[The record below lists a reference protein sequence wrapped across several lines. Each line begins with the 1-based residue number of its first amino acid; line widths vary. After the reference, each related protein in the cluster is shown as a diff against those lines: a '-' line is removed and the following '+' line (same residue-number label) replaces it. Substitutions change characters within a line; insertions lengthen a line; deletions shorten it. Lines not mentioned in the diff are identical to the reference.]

1 MRIFYSKTACL
12 IFLSFICIQ
21 GITGQNSSNSFND
34 PPREFSVLPFWF
46 WNDTLSEKEIIRQIA
61 DFDAH
66 GVYGFVIHPR
76 IGLPENI
83 KWLSPEMISYIRV
96 AIEEASRRK
105 MSVILYDEGMY
116 PSGSSSG
123 QVAEKNPSHAVHGL
137 AKINLKPGEEPFI
150 PAEAKLVTVNT
161 RSDGNRVAII
171 EKPAGSVIRG
181 LHYIGEGS
189 GRLRE
194 ETPVAG
200 DILNPDAV
208 SSFMDLVYEKYFKEF
223 GKYFGNTIIGIFTDE
238 PNTLGRGGARGII
251 QGNANLI
258 PLINKKTGYDITPFL
273 SDLWYKDTP
282 EAVKHSADYNRAVSL
297 CLEEIYYKR
306 LSDWC
311 QKHGVALMGHP
322 AGSMDIGTEKF
333 FQVPGQDLVWRYVEP
348 GPKALEGQHSTM
360 AKCASSAMLHL
371 GYRRNSNELYGAYG
385 HNFTWDEML
394 WLANWCFVRGQNM
407 MIPHAFYYSIRGPR
421 FDERPP
427 DVGPNSA
434 WWGKYKEYAD
444 ADRRMSWI
452 NTDSKQVCSVA
463 ILADPAFLPFRAA
476 KELYQNQIDFNYLES
491 RHLWENA
498 KITEKGLSINGMTY
512 SSLIVDSLFDL
523 PDNVIPVLQQFA
535 LTGKLII
542 TGNKGLA
549 SRISK
554 SVFIPEPSGIIA
566 ELRFLPPD
574 LPLTIPAE
582 GIRIRHV
589 IKGGEHY
596 YMIFNES
603 NEVIK
608 TGFRSVVLDGRME
621 WLNQF
626 TGSVA
631 DANKDFK
638 KGSLITFGPY
648 EMKILRIIF
657 K

>member
-1 MRIFYSKTACL
+1 MKIFSIKSAAV
-12 IFLSFICIQ
+12 IFLLFITLSGINGQ
-21 GITGQNSSNSFND
+21 GSRDNFQD
-34 PPREFSVLPFWF
+34 PSREFSVLPFWF
-46 WNDTLSEKEIIRQIA
+46 WNDTLSEKEILRQIA
-61 DFDAH
+61 DFDEH

-83 KWLSPEMISYIRV
+83 KWLSPEMIHYMRV
-96 AIEEASRRK
+96 AIEEASRRR

-123 QVAEKNPSHAVHGL
+123 QVVEKNPDHAVHGL
-137 AKINLKPGEEPFI
+137 AKIDLKPGEEPVV
-150 PAEAKLVTVNT
+150 PADGKLVTVNK
-161 RSDGNRVAII
+161 RENGNMVAII

-194 ETPVAG
+194 EAPMAG

-208 SSFMDLVYEKYFKEF
+208 NSFINLVYEKYFTEF

-251 QGNANLI
+251 QGNARLI
-258 PLINKKTGYDITPFL
+258 PLINKHTGYDITPFL

-282 EAVKHSADYNRAVSL
+282 DAVKHSFDYNTAVNI
-297 CLEEIYYKR
+297 CLEEIYYKP

-311 QKHGVALMGHP
+311 RSHGLALMGHP
-322 AGSMDIGTEKF
+322 AGSMDIGTEKY

-348 GPKALEGQHSTM
+348 GVKALEGQHSTM

-427 DVGPNSA
+427 DVGPNAA

-444 ADRRMSWI
+444 AARRLSWI

-463 ILADPAFLPFRAA
+463 ILADPTFLPFRAA
-476 KELYQNQIDFNYLES
+476 KVLYQNQIDFNYLEV
-491 RHLWENA
+491 RHLLENA
-498 KITEKGLSINGMTY
+498 KITDKGLTINGMTY
-512 SSLIVDSLFDL
+512 SAMIIDSLFDL
-523 PDNVIPVLQQFA
+523 PERVIPVLKEFA
-535 LTGKLII
+535 LKGKLIV
-542 TGNKGLA
+542 TGNKELA
-549 SRISK
+549 GKIGN
-554 SVFIPEPSGIIA
+554 SVFLKGPAGIET
-566 ELRFLPPD
+566 ELGSSITSD
-574 LPLTIPAE
+574 LKLTVAAD
-582 GIRIRHV
+582 GIRYRHV
-589 IKGGEHY
+589 IKGKEHY
-596 YMIFNES
+596 YMIFNEIDK
-603 NEVIK
+603 EIT
-608 TGFRSVVLDGRME
+608 TGFSTGVKNGKVE
-621 WLNQF
+621 WMNQY
-626 TGSVA
+626 TGSASGAKNISAVS
-631 DANKDFK
+631 FK
-638 KGSLITFGPY
+638 PY
-648 EMKILRIIF
+648 EMKILRITVN
-657 K
+657 

>member
-1 MRIFYSKTACL
+1 MKLFFRKYVTAL
-12 IFLSFICIQ
+12 FLLTITFQ
-21 GITGQNSSNSFND
+21 GIKGQSVND
-34 PPREFSVLPFWF
+34 NFSDPSREFSVLPFWF
-46 WNDTLSEKEIIRQIA
+46 WNDTLSEKEILRQIA
-61 DFDAH
+61 DFDEH

-83 KWLSPEMISYIRV
+83 TWLSPEMIHYMRV

-123 QVAEKNPSHAVHGL
+123 QVAARNPDHAVHGI
-137 AKINLKPGEEPFI
+137 AKIDLKPGEDPVI
-150 PAEAKLVTVNT
+150 PSDAKLVTLNT
-161 RSDGNRVAII
+161 RANGNRVAII

-194 ETPVAG
+194 ETPLAG
-200 DILNPDAV
+200 DILNPAAV
-208 SSFMDLVYEKYFKEF
+208 SSFVDLVYEKYFTEF

-238 PNTLGRGGARGII
+238 PNTLGRGGTRGII

-258 PLINKKTGYDITPFL
+258 PLINKHIGYDITPFL

-282 EAVKHSADYNRAVSL
+282 EAVKHSLDYNRAINL
-297 CLEEIYYKR
+297 CLEDIYYKR

-311 QKHGVALMGHP
+311 LKHGVALMGHP

-348 GPKALEGQHSTM
+348 GPKALDGQHSTM

-434 WWGKYKEYAD
+434 WWGNYKEYAD
-444 ADRRMSWI
+444 AARRLSWI

-463 ILADPAFLPFRAA
+463 ILADPTFLPYRAA
-476 KELYQNQIDFNYLES
+476 RELYQNQVDFNYLEI
-491 RHLWENA
+491 RHLLEDSE
-498 KITEKGLSINGMTY
+498 ITDKGITIKGMTY
-512 SSLIVDSLFDL
+512 SALIIDSLFDI
-523 PDNVIPVLQQFA
+523 PEKAIPVLQKFA
-535 LTGKLII
+535 SKGKLIVTSNRELAGKI
-542 TGNKGLA
+542 GN
-549 SRISK
+549 
-554 SVFIPEPSGIIA
+554 SVFLQGPAGIETALGSITSG
-566 ELRFLPPD
+566 D
-574 LPLTIPAE
+574 LKLTAAAK
-582 GIRIRHV
+582 GIRYRHV
-589 IKGGEHY
+589 IKGKEHY
-596 YMIFNES
+596 YMIFNEN
-603 NEVIK
+603 NEEVA
-608 TGFRSVVLDGRME
+608 TGIITGVKKGKVE
-621 WLNQF
+621 WLNQY
-626 TGSVA
+626 
-631 DANKDFK
+631 
-638 KGSLITFGPY
+638 KGSASEAKNISAVTFKPF
-648 EMKILRIIF
+648 EMKILRITVQ
-657 K
+657 